1 MAMSGMNTREII
13 TMAAPLD
20 GSVLVT
26 HESTAGIGVES
37 PTTLTA
43 EQAAALAKAI
53 IWGTAHIDILQSAT
67 AATPAFTLTAL
78 EFSIDGTNYATL
90 KTFDTAVTCSTTD
103 GQKALVSLNGYDQCC
118 DDRITKVR
126 FVMGGS
132 APDGTNKCKLTCKIV
147 CYAP

>member
-1 MAMSGMNTREII
+1 MAMEGLNNRTII

-20 GSVLVT
+20 GSVLIT

-37 PTTLTA
+37 PTTLTT
-43 EQAAALAKAI
+43 EQAAALTKAI
-53 IWGTAHIDILQSAT
+53 LWGKAHIEIRQTAS
-67 AATPAFTLTAL
+67 AATPAFTLTGL

-126 FVMGGS
+126 FIMGGD
-132 APDGTNKCKLTCKIV
+132 APTSTNKCKLTCYIV